1 MSSHPL
7 PISELKLFVTQGS
20 NTYEQVIPTS
30 TSETTN
36 SFQITDA
43 GILAA
48 FNSQAVGTIFNPSIV
63 TTYAPGTFLSG
74 DTITTPSVVA
84 SFIARVISLSDI
96 PNKLT
101 TDASFNL
108 VSLSLITTISTGA
121 LSYSSSNT
129 SVATVNSSGQVTPV
143 GEGTTTI
150 TVNQAATANHPA
162 GSASATFTVS
172 LAPPP
177 ISRASN
183 NVTIQYTGAAGDV
196 PTLSPLLI
204 EANLRGTGMEW
215 FAVVKQ
221 GMKQAITDYAK
232 ETSNTPFVR
241 IPGDNSTLVQ
251 FNNIVTTLMTD
262 MYNMFQNCTAFNQNI
277 GSWDTSKVTDMGI
290 MFENAATFNYDI
302 SEWDT
307 SLVTNTV
314 SMFQNASAF
323 NQNIGAWNTSNVTNM
338 FGMFRGANL
347 FNNGGNSSIGNW
359 NTSKV
364 VNMALM
370 FYNAAAFN
378 QNLSGWNVT
387 ITSSRPSLTRIL
399 FADGSPL
406 ALPENSHKLPP
417 FV

>member
-1 MSSHPL
+1 MSSHPS

-43 GILAA
+43 GILNA
-48 FNSQAVGTIFNPSIV
+48 FNSQAVGATFTCSIV
-63 TTYAPGTFLSG
+63 VECGSDSNGNALKTVS
-74 DTITTPSVVA
+74 TPSVA
-84 SFIARVISLSDI
+84 SFIPKVISLADI

-108 VSLSLITTISTGA
+108 SSLINTVSTGA
-121 LSYSSSNT
+121 LSYSSTVT

-172 LAPPP
+172 LPPP
-177 ISRASN
+177 PVSRASN

-196 PTLSPLLI
+196 PTLSPLFI

-232 ETSNTPFVR
+232 GTSNTPFVR

-251 FNNIVTTLMTD
+251 FNNIVTTLMTN
-262 MYNMFQNCTAFNQNI
+262 MYIMFQNCTAFNQNI

-307 SLVTNTV
+307 SLVTSTV
-314 SMFQNASAF
+314 FMFQGALAF
-323 NQNIGAWNTSNVTNM
+323 NQNIGAWNTSNVTSMIAM
-338 FGMFRGANL
+338 FQ
-347 FNNGGNSSIGNW
+347 
-359 NTSKV
+359 
-364 VNMALM
+364 
-370 FYNAAAFN
+370 NATVFN
-378 QNLSGWNVT
+378 QNISGWTVAQVT
-387 ITSSRPSLTRIL
+387 NFINFRQNS
-399 FADGSPL
+399 
-406 ALPENSHKLPP
+406 ALSNANTPP
-417 FV
+417 AFL